1 MKKILLSILCMLVM
15 RAWAAPYWG
24 EIQKFKQPDGT
35 WVELKLYGDEF
46 YIRAEGLDGY
56 TVVRDEKTNWICY
69 ASLSGT
75 GAELVSTA
83 IHYVGTQANPAS
95 LRSDLNLPKHLEMT
109 GAAVTAIREAN
120 NLRLN
125 GNQPLNRF
133 TQKLEDAQ
141 LPPTGK
147 VKGLAIIV
155 DFSDEK
161 GTLQMPD
168 FEAFLNGDNYTAYG
182 NKGSVKEYFSDITGK
197 VIEYEN
203 VVYGWYRAPKTFAAY
218 DAMPYAE
225 GAQEILGLALNWIKG
240 KGFDFSTLTI
250 TNGKIRAINLMY
262 TGTPPTW
269 SKGMWHHMGQY
280 TNFSANGV
288 SSGDYNC
295 SPADAPL
302 GLRVVVHENGH
313 MVGEWPD
320 TYKYNSNTGT
330 DGIGAFDVMCNPG
343 EATNPV
349 WPNPYFLSKNG
360 YGKTIDVTA
369 TGADVNDPTNSLTF
383 YRYNNK
389 NNPAEYFIV
398 HAKRKALR
406 GSSFP
411 DEGVTVWRVNT
422 AGDNQT
428 TKHEI
433 SLVHANNNKDVHTAA
448 CYKPGKQEYNDNTT
462 PNAKWLN
469 GSASG
474 LRVWDWG
481 AVGATMH
488 YKIGNPVTGIPDED
502 NVYTAAVYPN
512 PVVDGKLQI
521 DLSHLPY
528 DQPATITIQDV
539 QGKIVYTN
547 HESFNKVITVNMQ
560 ELLNGMYFIH
570 LKSDSYSANYK
581 IIKQ

>member
-1 MKKILLSILCMLVM
+1 MKKILLSVLCML
-15 RAWAAPYWG
+15 ALHAFSAPYWG

-35 WVELKLYGDEF
+35 WVDVKLYGDEF
-46 YIRAEGLDGY
+46 YIRGEGLDGY
-56 TVVRDEKTNWICY
+56 TVVRDEKTGWICY
-69 ASLSGT
+69 AELSGT
-75 GAELVSTA
+75 GDQLLSTG
-83 IHYVGTQANPAS
+83 ITYKGNEGNPS
-95 LRSDLNLPKHLEMT
+95 TLRNNLNLHQHLEMNE
-109 GAAVTAIREAN
+109 AALNNIRLTN
-120 NLRLN
+120 NKLLN
-125 GNQPLNRF
+125 GDQPLNRF
-133 TQKLEDAQ
+133 NNRAADAPA
-141 LPPTGK
+141 PPQGK

-155 DFSDEK
+155 DFSDEP

-168 FEAFLNGDNYTAYG
+168 FEAFLNGDNYTTYG
-182 NKGSVKEYFSDITGK
+182 NKGSVKEFFSDISGK
-197 VIEYEN
+197 ILEYEN

-218 DAMPYAE
+218 DAMAYAA
-225 GAQEILGLALNWIKG
+225 GAQEILGKALDWIKS

-280 TNFSANGV
+280 TKFSANGV

-295 SPADAPL
+295 SPAGAPL
-302 GLRVVVHENGH
+302 TLRVVAHENGH

-330 DGIGAFDVMCNPG
+330 DGIGAFDLMCNPG

-360 YGKTIDVTA
+360 FGKTIDVT
-369 TGADVNDPTNSLTF
+369 TSGADVNDPTNAMIYYKYS
-383 YRYNNK
+383 NK
-389 NNPAEYFIV
+389 NNPAEYFIIHSKKKV
-398 HAKRKALR
+398 LR

-411 DEGVTVWRVNT
+411 DEGVTIWRVNT

-428 TKHEI
+428 TNHEI
-433 SLVHANNNKDVHTAA
+433 SLVHANNNKDAHTGA
-448 CYKPGKQEYNDNTT
+448 CYKPGKQEYTDNTT

-481 AVGATMH
+481 TVGATMH
-488 YKIGNPVTGIPDED
+488 YKIGSPVTGISSQQLAEQIS
-502 NVYTAAVYPN
+502 VYPN
-512 PVVDGKLQI
+512 PVVEGTLNI
-521 DLSHLPY
+521 DLSRL
-528 DQPATITIQDV
+528 QTPATITIQDI
-539 QGKIVYTN
+539 QGKIVYKN
-547 HESFNKVITVNMQ
+547 EEKQNGIVQVNTETFM
-560 ELLNGMYFIH
+560 NGMYFINLH
-570 LKSDSYSANYK
+570 SDNASLNCK